1 MRGRGEEEEETV
13 LSCGMRHASREK
25 ALEHLRIGV
34 LLEIL
39 AKQLV
44 NSGRFSKEVLHM
56 VGGWVG
62 R

>member
-1 MRGRGEEEEETV
+1 LRGRGEEEEETV
-13 LSCGMRHASREK
+13 LSCGMHHASREK
-25 ALEHLRIGV
+25 ALEQLRIGG

-56 VGGWVG
+56 
-62 R
+62 